1 MIDYDLN
8 ILEIIGNRMESWGR
22 EDLYLAE
29 DIHKRLSQ
37 EIFKLCV
44 YDFVITVNTCVIGF
58 AI

>member
-8 ILEIIGNRMESWGR
+8 ILEIISNRPESWGK

-29 DIHKRLSQ
+29 DIHKRLPQ
-37 EIFKLCV
+37 AIFKLCV
-44 YDFVITVNTCVIGF
+44 YDLVITVNICVIGF